1 MTASGEPSTGQL
13 LDELETQLRKL
24 VAALEQATDP
34 EILAQV
40 QEKRARRA
48 RADLRVV
55 GDDDA

>member
-13 LDELETQLRKL
+13 LDELESQLRKL
-24 VAALEQATDP
+24 VAALEEATDP
-34 EILAQV
+34 ETLAQV

-48 RADLRVV
+48 RAKLHVV